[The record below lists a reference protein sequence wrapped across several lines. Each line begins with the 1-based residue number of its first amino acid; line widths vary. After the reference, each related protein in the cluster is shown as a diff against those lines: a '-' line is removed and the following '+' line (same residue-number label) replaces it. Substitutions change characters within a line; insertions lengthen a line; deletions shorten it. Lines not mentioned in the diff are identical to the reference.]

1 MFITGSQ
8 LLTIFV
14 SAFFL
19 LRGLVG
25 PLSYFLTVT
34 YIEGIKIIFVFN
46 MATLNCSN
54 IIHFLSIFHFD
65 RVNDISDGKVKL
77 VVFLFGIISFLPNV
91 LYIFVVMKN

>member
-46 MATLNCSN
+46 MA
-54 IIHFLSIFHFD
+54 IFSA
-65 RVNDISDGKVKL
+65 RVICIKVN
-77 VVFLFGIISFLPNV
+77 FYFFSAAFFNLP
-91 LYIFVVMKN
+91 KT